1 MEKEL
6 EGLKTKRREIDGG
19 NKCLGLKLNYHK
31 SVPTTLQG
39 HTKYLNQEA

>member
-19 NKCLGLKLNYHK
+19 NKCLGLKLNYH
-31 SVPTTLQG
+31 
-39 HTKYLNQEA
+39 NQPLLFSRDI